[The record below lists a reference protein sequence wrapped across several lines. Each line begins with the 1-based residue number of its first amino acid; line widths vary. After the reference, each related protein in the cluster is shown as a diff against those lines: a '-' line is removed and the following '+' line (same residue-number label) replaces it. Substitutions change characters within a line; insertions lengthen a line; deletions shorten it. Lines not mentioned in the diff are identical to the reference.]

1 MRIIEVTSEQF
12 HQIWNRTIPENRIHG
27 QIPTPA
33 IVLHHLNTLLVLKG
47 EVQYGV
53 LPDIDPENIRISELA
68 KYVDGIF
75 QVETVKAK

>member
-12 HQIWNRTIPENRIHG
+12 HQIWNRMIPANRIQG

-53 LPDIDPENIRISELA
+53 FPDIDPENIRISELA